1 MDEGSYILYIRLYIL
16 DAFKD
21 KSANVGNTKE
31 YGDHSRIKKL
41 YARVDLAALLE
52 QELQQ
57 VKGKILLSVAADEEI
72 RDEIHEIVAKKASKQ
87 IQLVFSSYQPK
98 RKASFWH
105 KDNTKHLAKGVV

>member
-1 MDEGSYILYIRLYIL
+1 MQALLDMDEGSYVNLRCVLSGTRLMLTPLKILYIRLYIL

-57 VKGKILLSVAADEEI
+57 VKGKILLSGNSH
-72 RDEIHEIVAKKASKQ
+72 RYSNMF
-87 IQLVFSSYQPK
+87 LY
-98 RKASFWH
+98 
-105 KDNTKHLAKGVV
+105 